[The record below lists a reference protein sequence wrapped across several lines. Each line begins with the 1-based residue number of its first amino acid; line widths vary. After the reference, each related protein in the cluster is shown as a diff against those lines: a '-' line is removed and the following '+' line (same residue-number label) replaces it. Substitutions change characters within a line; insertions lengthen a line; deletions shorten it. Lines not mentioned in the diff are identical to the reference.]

1 MVNKGRRRAIPKG
14 SNLQTIAFISPK
26 EAALQ
31 KETEEKIRKLQEE
44 TKKRLEEEAKIQ
56 KMKEMEDEL
65 LSVRLEKEKLENFM
79 EYKPVHTKDEPVYG
93 HFLQENPE
101 IEVKI
106 YDKQEPKEK
115 IKEDNN
121 VELKAKS
128 VNLDPA
134 EEELGNHT
142 TEMNAFQASLQDFFK
157 DVPVIQEQIDVQEP
171 IKKVEKIITPPIET
185 KAQQVDVFNDN
196 YKQLVDERN
205 RNLTPQ
211 YYTKTP
217 EPIKVEPVRQQEII
231 SPISAR
237 NVAVVGRGRAVM
249 PISRVASRVAK

>member
-14 SNLQTIAFISPK
+14 SNLQPIAFISAK

-31 KETEEKIRKLQEE
+31 QETQEKIRKLQEE

-56 KMKEMEDEL
+56 KIKEMEQEL

-79 EYKPVHTKDEPVYG
+79 EYKPVHTKDNPVYG
-93 HFLQENPE
+93 HFLEENPE

-106 YDKQEPKEK
+106 YDKQE
-115 IKEDNN
+115 EDNN
-121 VELKAKS
+121 VEPTEDNLEP
-128 VNLDPA
+128 VNLDPT
-134 EEELGNHT
+134 EDEIGNHT

-157 DVPVIQEQIDVQEP
+157 DVPVIQEQTPIQEKP
-171 IKKVEKIITPPIET
+171 IQKVEKIITPPIET
-185 KAQQVDVFNDN
+185 KAQQVEAFNDN
-196 YKQLVDERN
+196 YKQLVEERN

-211 YYTKTP
+211 YYTKAP
-217 EPIKVEPVRQQEII
+217 EPIKAEPTRQQEII